1 MRIQVIKDM
10 IIFLKYSCYLGF
22 ILGLIRKLNKYF
34 EMNNNNIFKELLA
47 IVLSILFIILN
58 CEIVTFILIK
68 MIVRMSS
75 IYNNL
80 IQ

>member
-1 MRIQVIKDM
+1 M